1 MIPRLLTFLMALLL
15 VSPAAAQ
22 SGFDPFGEAR
32 IDGHPGARVPVDA
45 PFLDAQGRRTS
56 LRALAAGKPILL
68 VPVLH
73 HCPNICG
80 ATLAGVAQAVAAQ
93 PLRPGRDFTLVAFGI
108 DPRERPRAARD
119 DLAQL
124 KQREG
129 VHALTGQ
136 REAIRSVTDA
146 IGYHYAWDERIGQ
159 YAHAAATA
167 VISPDGRLTG
177 WLYGLTPRP
186 ADLERALRSARS
198 ERTGA
203 FGEALLLLCYHY
215 DPATGQ
221 YTPAIEKMLRLA
233 GIVTVAAMALLL
245 FRLRRR
251 AA

>member
-1 MIPRLLTFLMALLL
+1 MILRALTFLLALL
-15 VSPAAAQ
+15 VTSAAVAQ

-32 IDGHPGARVPVDA
+32 IDRRPDARVPMDA
-45 PFLDAQGRRTS
+45 PFLDARGRRTS
-56 LRALAAGKPILL
+56 LRALAAGKPLLL

-80 ATLAGVAQAVAAQ
+80 VTLAGVAEAIAGQT
-93 PLRPGRDFTLVAFGI
+93 LRPGRDFALVALGI
-108 DPRERPRAARD
+108 DPREGPQAARD
-119 DLAQL
+119 DLARI
-124 KQREG
+124 KQHAG

-177 WLYGLTPRP
+177 WLYGLAPRP
-186 ADLERALRSARS
+186 ADLEGALRAARS
-198 ERTGA
+198 EQSGS

-215 DPATGQ
+215 DPATGR
-221 YTPAIEKMLRLA
+221 YTPAIEKILRLA
-233 GIVTVAAMALLL
+233 AGFTVAGIGLLI